1 MQSSLRLSK
10 IKPAS
15 AIDKAESSPAVLHAA
30 FEEIEK
36 RWGLDSS
43 RVPVARKAYPQIPEW
58 EADQPNGQ
66 SRLSNWSTYFRRIFS
81 YMHKT
86 QKN

>member
-1 MQSSLRLSK
+1 MHSSLRLSK

-15 AIDKAESSPAVLHAA
+15 AVDGAESSPAVLHAA

-43 RVPVARKAYPQIPEW
+43 RVPITRKAYPQIPEW

-66 SRLSNWSTYFRRIFS
+66 SRLSGWSAYFRHIFR

-86 QKN
+86 KNN